1 MVQRTPNG
9 TNCHMKHPLL
19 AIIAGI
25 IFLSSCANIVYLF
38 PLSNEIRDHAL
49 RASTNQ
55 APDEVPSYL
64 QAAENVI
71 GYQFALI
78 LICLLCS
85 FILLLSLLMKRHV
98 PDVE

>member
-1 MVQRTPNG
+1 
-9 TNCHMKHPLL
+9 MKRPLL

-38 PLSNEIRDHAL
+38 PKSNEIRINAL
-49 RASTNQ
+49 RASEHE
-55 APDEVPSYL
+55 APEAVPSYL

-78 LICLLCS
+78 LICFTCS
-85 FILLLSLLMKRHV
+85 LILLIYLVLKRRTT
-98 PDVE
+98 DVE

>member
-1 MVQRTPNG
+1 
-9 TNCHMKHPLL
+9 MKHPVL

-38 PLSNEIRDHAL
+38 PLSNEIRDGAI
-49 RASTNQ
+49 RASTN
-55 APDEVPSYL
+55 DVPEQVPGYL

-78 LICLLCS
+78 LLCFACSLVLL
-85 FILLLSLLMKRHV
+85 ISLVVKRR
-98 PDVE
+98 PTNVE

>member
-1 MVQRTPNG
+1 MGIGRSTG
-9 TNCHMKHPLL
+9 AASIMKHPIL

-38 PLSNEIRDHAL
+38 PVSNEIRNYAL
-49 RASTNQ
+49 RASENN
-55 APDEVPSYL
+55 APEEVPSYL

-78 LICLLCS
+78 LICFACSAVLLIYLV
-85 FILLLSLLMKRHV
+85 FTRQGTN
-98 PDVE
+98 VE